1 MARISLQVIQG
12 LERGQVHSGIRVPI
26 TIGREEDNAI
36 QLNDERISRCHVK
49 IQQDSD
55 RIILTDLQSTNGTRV
70 NGLPV
75 QMTVLRPGDLITIG
89 RCVLLFGSQEE
100 IAEHC
105 NELHKK
111 SLESHRLIDT
121 GNTLSGID
129 VVDSGSQH
137 GASNMDT
144 IGLFDD
150 HGHPAA
156 AFPGGCPP
164 IPQMESLHSRSELAD
179 LLAYLHARM
188 LQILESRGLNDNNV
202 DENTMEGSQGPVSAQ
217 PMDYARIPWDRWNQL
232 LELEVELAKTLK
244 KISEPD

>member
-12 LERGQVHSGIRVPI
+12 LERGQTYSDIRVPI

-49 IQQDSD
+49 IQQDGE
-55 RIILTDLQSTNGTRV
+55 RIILTDLQSTNGSRV

-89 RCVLLFGSQEE
+89 RCVLLYGSQEE

-111 SLESHRLIDT
+111 SLESHRLIDS

-129 VVDSGSQH
+129 VVDSGSKH
-137 GASNMDT
+137 GAANMDT

-164 IPQMESLHSRSELAD
+164 IPKMETLHSRSELAD
-179 LLAYLHARM
+179 LLAYLHARI
-188 LQILESRGLNDNNV
+188 LQVLESRGLNSNDSSGK
-202 DENTMEGSQGPVSAQ
+202 TLEGSEGQTISQ
-217 PMDYARIPWDRWNQL
+217 PIDYARIPWDRWHQL
-232 LELEVELAKTLK
+232 LELETELSKALK
-244 KISEPD
+244 QISEPD